1 MICIIELFNEI
12 EIFGVEIDR
21 ETQVDMVIET
31 LPNSFKQFKLNY
43 FMNKLMMSLTK
54 LLRERKMT
62 QGILKDQRG
71 IHMKIKGSLGSSS
84 HKIKK

>member
-31 LPNSFKQFKLNY
+31 LPNSFK
-43 FMNKLMMSLTK
+43 
-54 LLRERKMT
+54 
-62 QGILKDQRG
+62 
-71 IHMKIKGSLGSSS
+71 
-84 HKIKK
+84 